1 MPNHKERKPDPTED
15 SSGPRAA
22 RKQRKQQ
29 AEIDSASPLRSPT
42 VTSYSGRKS
51 GTRHAESST
60 SKPLPRVS
68 NEGSKKSKSKDPKK
82 DFEDVE
88 MQVQRKH
95 VRVVDSLASKSRSKL
110 EPHRSH
116 CLATAPVA
124 QATLV
129 PSSLDVSYRPDVEE
143 EVPTVKARPVT
154 ENEDKSLYTLLGNL
168 LNSVSGKLFCLVL
181 VFILAAVIITGIV
194 CASGVCS
201 DDGDDRR
208 EESNVIASSI
218 TRAPVPNLDD
228 VVSPTNPTWI
238 RHLQLVSLQHQ

>member
-29 AEIDSASPLRSPT
+29 AEIDSASPPRSPT
-42 VTSYSGRKS
+42 VTSGRKS
-51 GTRHAESST
+51 STRHAESST
-60 SKPLPRVS
+60 SKSLPRVS
-68 NEGSKKSKSKDPKK
+68 NEVSKKSKSKDPKK
-82 DFEDVE
+82 HFEDVE
-88 MQVQRKH
+88 MQMQRKH

-116 CLATAPVA
+116 CLVTPPVA

-154 ENEDKSLYTLLGNL
+154 ENEDKSLYTTLGSL
-168 LNSVSGKLFCLVL
+168 LNSVSGRLFCLAL
-181 VFILAAVIITGIV
+181 VFTLAAMIITGIV